1 MSPSNRALWFALV
14 IIIVHLAL
22 SVVHGMAHSRLE
34 IALSHAQEVFVAGVI
49 LAAPLVA
56 GFLLLVKLP
65 RAGGLLLAVSMA
77 GALLFGVYYHFI
89 AISSDHVAHLPAA
102 GPGEW
107 KMIFQTTAA
116 LLAATEVMGAWAGVW
131 AARAPSEAQRER

>member
-1 MSPSNRALWFALV
+1 MSPSNRALWLALV
-14 IIIVHLAL
+14 VIIVHLAL

-34 IALSHAQEVFVAGVI
+34 IALSHAQEVFVTAVI
-49 LAAPLVA
+49 LVAPLVA

-65 RAGGLLLAVSMA
+65 RAGGALLAVSMA

-89 AISSDHVAHLPAA
+89 AISSDHVTHLPAA

-107 KMIFQTTAA
+107 KLIFQTTAV
-116 LLAATEVMGAWAGVW
+116 LLALTEVLGCWAGIWVLKSL
-131 AARAPSEAQRER
+131 SESKTN